1 MDLRTKFKI
10 YLLSNE
16 MDLRQFAEKVG
27 NHHGYICRV
36 MTGHT
41 FPGVQLIEKIEKQTD
56 WVIRKSDFIA
66 MRKKLYGIDAIL
78 PKGKRKKKTNQTH
91 KKEE

>member
-10 YLLSNE
+10 YLIYNK
-16 MDLRQFAEKVG
+16 MDLRGFAEKLG

-41 FPGVQLIEKIEKQTD
+41 FPGAHLMEKIEKETD
-56 WVIRKSDFIA
+56 GAIRKSDFVA
-66 MRKKLYGIDAIL
+66 MRKKLYGIDAVL
-78 PKGKRKKKTNQTH
+78 PKNGRKKKSNQT
-91 KKEE
+91 